1 MFPLPKNK
9 TVFLWEK
16 QKVEFW
22 AIFRLKTAKDMSDPQ
37 HQEGTRDQ
45 NQQAPIEGTAETA
58 CATQE
63 WHKPWTPRKN
73 GESIGIYGCHGDIEF
88 VYIYIIHIYIY
99 IHMTGEVFLTWWLQ

>member
-16 QKVEFW
+16 QKVEIW

-37 HQEGTRDQ
+37 HQEGTRDK

-63 WHKPWTPRKN
+63 WHKPWTSRKN
-73 GESIGIYGCHGDIEF
+73 GESIGIYK
-88 VYIYIIHIYIY
+88 
-99 IHMTGEVFLTWWLQ
+99 